1 MYEKN
6 PFFCI
11 IYISKNKYSF
21 VSLQVY
27 YGFALKG
34 LSFGYFAFS
43 LILHITMGLNILKFF
58 SVLSIFLFVASAY
71 HLAERAV
78 VTCDHCA
85 PVSGIGDCSSNSFT
99 SISQWDCSG
108 STNAICT
115 SLCTGCT
122 LTCTSATSIA
132 WTCNCT

>member
-1 MYEKN
+1 
-6 PFFCI
+6 
-11 IYISKNKYSF
+11 
-21 VSLQVY
+21 
-27 YGFALKG
+27 
-34 LSFGYFAFS
+34 
-43 LILHITMGLNILKFF
+43 MGLNILKFF

-132 WTCNCT
+132 WTLRWVKASMNWITETNGKRKKLISKTNDENN